1 VTSAQLPWASQ
12 PAIKH
17 PPTGRAI
24 RRRLLRQG
32 VLLLVMWPALIL
44 IPLLGA
50 ASGNERFVPILG
62 MVMCVLA
69 PVLLP
74 LNIWSAVSA
83 LRMHRVLST
92 HSWRRVECEVVPVTR
107 QGRRLVELADQ
118 MPGREVKVPAVLRIN
133 DVLLTAAPYRRF
145 VNARLTQ
152 LWCAGHPHQGGV
164 AAEPEGARPFR
175 LVRYKGLVSE
185 RGAGV
190 G

>member
-12 PAIKH
+12 PAIEH

-24 RRRLLRQG
+24 RRRVLRQG
-32 VLLLVMWPALIL
+32 VLLLAMWPALIV

-50 ASGNERFVPILG
+50 ASGNKRFIPILG
-62 MVMCVLA
+62 IVMCCLA

-74 LNIWSAVSA
+74 LNIWTAVAA

-92 HSWRRVECEVVPVTR
+92 HSWRLVECEVVPVTR
-107 QGRRLVELADQ
+107 QGVRQFELADQ
-118 MPGREVKVPAVLRIN
+118 MPDREVKVPAVLRIN
-133 DVLLTAAPYRRF
+133 DVLLTSSPFRRD
-145 VNARLTQ
+145 VSTRLTQ

-164 AAEPEGARPFR
+164 AAEPGGGRPFR
-175 LVRYKGLVSE
+175 LVRYKGIGSGTEV
-185 RGAGV
+185 GV